1 MSAYFSR
8 LKLNVQA
15 PLKLKDLTYKF
26 VVTTNSN
33 QKKIIFDGRFN
44 EQGLTNW
51 TQINNLNTTLI
62 YEIYLRGELLQK
74 VSVKAYPDR
83 KTHSIY
89 TIKTTTE
96 ITKKVKEN
104 IKEIYLNDGEVAWYL
119 IKRKETMLDWSKRVF
134 KKPLTSSDWDMLK
147 ANNPHLANI
156 APITILRPGQV
167 VILSNSTAAK
177 ELPKYKKDAQHAQKN
192 LERMMKDKDFDA
204 QFFAQNY
211 EFFYDSLKNHRPQVT
226 SKNIFGDNNPLAVK
240 FESDSKE
247 GFLET
252 KMVPDAALVLAEGAM
267 GKIYQKHGEL
277 AKRWAEERS
286 RNLLFSQQDFE
297 RRNSKL
303 YNELRSVK
311 GILRWDQS
319 ISTHNMRN
327 IISQSAMARNE
338 NYRGGIKAYIEQMS
352 EIGKMSKVLKAGGY
366 LSLAV
371 DVVNSGVEVANAK
384 PADKTRTA
392 VVETAKLATGIGI
405 GTATSLIIIGV
416 ATGGVGLVGGLV
428 VVGVVAV
435 ISPMVGKTVGDY
447 AGERAGKAYDYLEK
461 IGNN

>member
-177 ELPKYKKDAQHAQKN
+177 ELPKYKKDAQQAQKN
-192 LERMMKDKDFDA
+192 LERMIKDKDFDA

-211 EFFYDSLKNHRPQVT
+211 EFFYDSLKDHRTKVT
-226 SKNIFGDNNPLAVK
+226 TKNIFGDNDPLTVK

-247 GFLET
+247 GFLEA
-252 KMVPDAALVLAEGAM
+252 KMVPDAALVLGEGAM

-297 RRNSKL
+297 HRNSKL
-303 YNELRSVK
+303 YNELRSVR

-319 ISTHNMRN
+319 ISTNNMRN
-327 IISQSAMARNE
+327 IISQSAMARDG

-392 VVETAKLATGIGI
+392 VVETTKIVSGIGAGAI
-405 GTATSLIIIGV
+405 TSILIIGL
-416 ATGGVGLVGGLV
+416 ASGGTGLV
-428 VVGVVAV
+428 VIGIAAIVAPMAGKVIGDGMGWGAGKIYDVVE
-435 ISPMVGKTVGDY
+435 SNVGK
-447 AGERAGKAYDYLEK
+447 
-461 IGNN
+461 

>member
-26 VVTTNSN
+26 VVTTNSTK
-33 QKKIIFDGRFN
+33 KKIVFDGRFN
-44 EQGLTNW
+44 DEGLTSW

-74 VSVKAYPDR
+74 VSVKAYSE
-83 KTHSIY
+83 KKKHSVY
-89 TIKTTTE
+89 TLKTTTE

-104 IKEIYLNDGEVAWYL
+104 IKEIYLDDGEVAWYL

-134 KKPLTSSDWDMLK
+134 KKALTSSDWDMLK

-167 VILSNSTAAK
+167 VILSNSTTAK
-177 ELPKYKKDAQHAQKN
+177 ELPKYKKDAQEAQKN
-192 LERMMKDKDFDA
+192 LEQMIKDKDFDA

-211 EFFYDSLKNHRPQVT
+211 EFFYDSLKDHRTKVT
-226 SKNIFGDNNPLAVK
+226 TKNIFGDNDPLTVK

-247 GFLET
+247 GFLEG
-252 KMVPDAALVLAEGAM
+252 KMVPDAALVLGEGAM

-297 RRNSKL
+297 HRNSKL

-311 GILRWDQS
+311 GILRWDQP

-338 NYRGGIKAYIEQMS
+338 NYRGGMKAYIEQMS

-392 VVETAKLATGIGI
+392 VVETTKLATGIFVG
-405 GTATSLIIIGV
+405 GVTSYLILGV

-428 VVGVVAV
+428 VIGIVAV
-435 ISPMVGKTVGDY
+435 AAPIVGKAAGDIAGSK
-447 AGERAGKAYDYLEK
+447 AGEIYDVVDGWSK
-461 IGNN
+461 

>member
-26 VVTTNSN
+26 VVTTNSTK
-33 QKKIIFDGRFN
+33 KKIVFDGRFN
-44 EQGLTNW
+44 EEGLTSW

-74 VSVKAYPDR
+74 VSVKAYSE
-83 KTHSIY
+83 KKKHSVY
-89 TIKTTTE
+89 TLKATTE

-104 IKEIYLNDGEVAWYL
+104 IKEVYLNDGEVAWYL

-177 ELPKYKKDAQHAQKN
+177 ELPKYKKDAQEAQKN
-192 LERMMKDKDFDA
+192 LERMSKDKDFDA

-211 EFFYDSLKNHRPQVT
+211 EFFYDSLKDHRTKVT
-226 SKNIFGDNNPLAVK
+226 TKNIFGDNDPLTVK

-247 GFLET
+247 AFLEG
-252 KMVPDAALVLAEGAM
+252 KMVPDAALVLGEGAM

-277 AKRWAEERS
+277 ARKLAEERS

-327 IISQSAMARNE
+327 IISQSAMARDG
-338 NYRGGIKAYIEQMS
+338 NYRGGMKAYIEQMS

-371 DVVNSGVEVANAK
+371 DVVNSGAEIANAE
-384 PADKTRTA
+384 PTEKTRTT
-392 VVETAKLATGIGI
+392 VVETAKLVTGIGI

>member
-26 VVTTNSN
+26 VVTTNSTK
-33 QKKIIFDGRFN
+33 KKIVFDGRFN
-44 EQGLTNW
+44 DEGLTSW

-177 ELPKYKKDAQHAQKN
+177 QLPKYKKDAQQAQKN

-226 SKNIFGDNNPLAVK
+226 NKNIFGDNNPLAVK

-392 VVETAKLATGIGI
+392 VVETTKIVSGIGAGAI
-405 GTATSLIIIGV
+405 TSILIIGL
-416 ATGGVGLVGGLV
+416 ASGGTGLV
-428 VVGVVAV
+428 VIGIAAIVAPMAGKVIGDGMGWGAGKIYDVVE
-435 ISPMVGKTVGDY
+435 SNVGK
-447 AGERAGKAYDYLEK
+447 
-461 IGNN
+461 